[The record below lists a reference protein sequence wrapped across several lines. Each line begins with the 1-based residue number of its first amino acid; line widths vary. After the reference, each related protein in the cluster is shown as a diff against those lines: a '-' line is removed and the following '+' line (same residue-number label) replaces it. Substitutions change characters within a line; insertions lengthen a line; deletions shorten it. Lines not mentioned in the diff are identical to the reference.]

1 MNDWKMIRATS
12 GAMQLYDLA
21 TDPSETTNV
30 AGGNPSVVATLA
42 AMMDANHETMR
53 PQYNVAPPT
62 VGNASK
68 DGIVPFGIRP
78 GVVANRNWSVSESGD
93 ARSLSGLVRNAAA
106 AAVGMYLDDLEPHYE
121 LTLSVDRPG
130 EASPE
135 LLVELLGASG
145 FVYFTAGYET
155 AEQAVGVTTDV
166 TLDLAL
172 TQATPAEATLRG
184 DLSSPLTVQISHA
197 GGAGE
202 GFVDGIH
209 FAFGPALA
217 DLNFDGV
224 VDELD
229 WAIERDNMFV
239 DLGGMPL
246 EEAYRLGDLNGD
258 SWNNEF
264 DFGLFK
270 GAFDAAHGAGAFDNM
285 LARVPEPATWTLAVL
300 GAALAVC
307 LVPSAR
313 SRPRLPRRSDRAR
326 GVGGDRI
333 RDGSRTT

>member
-1 MNDWKMIRATS
+1 
-12 GAMQLYDLA
+12 
-21 TDPSETTNV
+21 
-30 AGGNPSVVATLA
+30 
-42 AMMDANHETMR
+42 
-53 PQYNVAPPT
+53 
-62 VGNASK
+62 
-68 DGIVPFGIRP
+68 
-78 GVVANRNWSVSESGD
+78 
-93 ARSLSGLVRNAAA
+93 
-106 AAVGMYLDDLEPHYE
+106 MYLDDLEPHYE
-121 LTLSVDRPG
+121 LTLSVERPG

-155 AEQAVGVTTDV
+155 AEQAAGVTTDV
-166 TLDLAL
+166 TLDLLL

-184 DLSSPLTVQISHA
+184 DLSRPLTLQIAHA
-197 GGAGE
+197 GGAGA

-239 DLGGMPL
+239 DLEGMPL

-264 DFGLFK
+264 DFELFK

-285 LARVPEPATWTLAVL
+285 LARVPEPATWRLAVF
-300 GAALAVC
+300 GAALVLCFAPV
-307 LVPSAR
+307 AR
-313 SRPRLPRRSDRAR
+313 SRSRLRTSLCSDGEYGR
-326 GVGGDRI
+326 GADQLTEEV
-333 RDGSRTT
+333 